1 MSSDDS
7 SSEDD
12 VPLAALAKKEESSD
26 EVEFNGDDDL
36 VDSNDDEPDTDD
48 FIVEDEDED
57 DDEEDYASDSS
68 EDAPLSALKTKK
80 EKEKK
85 KKKASKDKKAKAKAK
100 PAKKSTSAK
109 KAPPK
114 KKATTATKK
123 KKKSATAKTKALKAA
138 ASINY
143 VCASSELYAMCD
155 KGKLIQSLLSRWWY
169 AYEWPDPKDLPLQ
182 TPKGYDA
189 LDGFP
194 GMYICT
200 EGDDVGK
207 FMDKRNHAKSPSFN
221 NFAKKSSEELK
232 NMLLTAITKQ
242 MKKLIENEGE
252 GTDTEKGLKALEKW
266 AMKLNCTKADKDA
279 EKVLKAKRLKI
290 S

>member
-12 VPLAALAKKEESSD
+12 VPLAALAKNEESRD
-26 EVEFNGDDDL
+26 EVEFNGEHDL
-36 VDSNDDEPDTDD
+36 VDSNDDEADTDD

-68 EDAPLSALKTKK
+68 EDAALSALKTKK

-85 KKKASKDKKAKAKAK
+85 KKKASKEKAKAKAK

-123 KKKSATAKTKALKAA
+123 KKSATAKNKALKAA

>member
-1 MSSDDS
+1 MSDS

-26 EVEFNGDDDL
+26 EAEFNGDDDL

-57 DDEEDYASDSS
+57 DDEEEDYASDSS

-85 KKKASKDKKAKAKAK
+85 KKKATKDKKAKAKAK

-123 KKKSATAKTKALKAA
+123 KKAATAKKNKLLKAA
-138 ASINY
+138 ASITY
-143 VCASSELYAMCD
+143 SCASSELYAMCD
-155 KGKLIQSLLSRWWY
+155 KGKLIQSILSRWWY
-169 AYEWPDPKDLPLQ
+169 AYEWPDPKDLPPQ

-200 EGDDVGK
+200 EGGDVGK

-242 MKKLIENEGE
+242 MKKLVENEGE